1 MNQFIEKFATHIKG
15 VLTGFDRLVLR
26 GHLRQIVYSQG
37 LLAYLWDRKVLL
49 KHFGRHVEETSRQI
63 KQASLEVA
71 KQQQRP
77 CLYLQSSQVSKEET
91 AQKIAVQDKVEQ
103 GLICALS
110 CVEPCM
116 SFEVIR
122 NAQSQ
127 ELELRSALRKCLHV
141 YHYWKHPQLGFLYA
155 RLQTWFP
162 FSVQIGLNGREWLA
176 RTMDQQGMKYQKQDN
191 CFTWIEDYA
200 QAQKWMDEQ
209 LKADWPQLL
218 NTIAEQLNPV
228 HQQIFSHFPLQY
240 YWSVYQSEWA
250 MDLGLDPEQ
259 LRRLYPKLLRLGMTC
274 FSCSDVL
281 RFLGK
286 KPTLEGQVP
295 ANLLAQVTSDLR
307 RRREGVRIK
316 HFLGANSIK
325 LYDKAYT
332 ERMAVLRPEFTMN
345 DPSRF
350 LVYRPKEGGDPQ
362 DLQWRTLRRG
372 IADIYQRAQVC
383 QKALNRYCDALASV
397 DDSSTL
403 EQLIHHL
410 ERRVQWQGHPVRA
423 LHPFACQD
431 QELLQSVNR
440 GEFTLHGFR
449 NADLRALLYATP
461 ATSPREERKRSSAVS
476 RKLRLLRA
484 HGLIQKLPHTY
495 RYQVTEKGRQI
506 INAVLAARH
515 ATVNH
520 LLAQAA

>member
-1 MNQFIEKFATHIKG
+1 MNQFIEKFASHIKG

-71 KQQQRP
+71 QQNQRP
-77 CLYLQSSQVSKEET
+77 CLYLQSSQVSKEEI

-191 CFTWIEDYA
+191 CFTWMEDYA

-218 NTIAEQLNPV
+218 NALAEQLNPV
-228 HQQIFSHFPLQY
+228 HQQIFSHFPLPY

-250 MDLGLDPEQ
+250 MDLCFDPEQ

-286 KPTLEGQVP
+286 KPNLDGQIP
-295 ANLLAQVTSDLR
+295 AHWTAQVTTDLR

-345 DPSRF
+345 DPSQF

-372 IADIYQRAQVC
+372 IADMYQRAQVC

-403 EQLIHHL
+403 EELTHHL
-410 ERRVQWQGHPVRA
+410 ERRVQWQGHSVRA
-423 LHPFACQD
+423 LHPFAAED
-431 QELLQSVNR
+431 RELLQTVNR

-461 ATSPREERKRSSAVS
+461 ATTQSEEGKRSAAVS